1 MNIRQLTFFYRS
13 ASTGSFLRGGARG
26 GRDGPGGLQVH
37 SRARGGARAGSSSF
51 ATAGAS
57 ASRPSASVCSDRRAR
72 RSRASSRSAGSPRVL
87 AGGAPGSRRPQ
98 GRPRGT
104 ALLQAWIHLRGR
116 LPPHDARAQGEHAP
130 LPRAGRPGARR
141 PPDGAHR
148 RPVHDR
154 AARRARLRLRPDRH
168 RDPGRLHGGATIPC
182 ATDGDSPSTTLP
194 PTPCSGPTQ
203 STASTTRSSSPV
215 AGAGWRRRSPESR
228 RTRESSTSWRIGTG
242 SSWGVNLKALSIKP
256 CRHDARPRPRRRP
269 ADPRVPGDARGG
281 APARRRSGSTS
292 SAATSSRA

>member
-57 ASRPSASVCSDRRAR
+57 ASRPRRA
-72 RSRASSRSAGSPRVL
+72 SARTGERGGHELRVVPPARRVL

-242 SSWGVNLKALSIKP
+242 SSWASTS
-256 CRHDARPRPRRRP
+256 
-269 ADPRVPGDARGG
+269 
-281 APARRRSGSTS
+281 RRSAS
-292 SAATSSRA
+292 SPSP